1 MLKISEYTFVAATLS
16 LALAAAWYLVAF
28 AVARAGPIS
37 QSAQAGNVTRE
48 RVAAVESR
56 PSSSAARNG
65 TLIAALALA
74 FVLISIASRAAV
86 TGHGPFA
93 SMYEFSVAFAAGIV
107 AIHLVFERRH
117 GVWTLGVVTIPVALA
132 LLSFA
137 ALIPSD
143 PDALVQALKNNL
155 LLTVHVAVAVIA
167 YGTFAVAFAAAA
179 LYLVRPAIGRVQLPS
194 RTALEEIA
202 YRAVVIGFPFLT
214 LTIIAGAIWA
224 EAAWGA
230 YWSWD
235 AKETAALATW
245 LIYGAYLHARV
256 ARGWRG
262 KRASLLLVAGFAA
275 TLFTYFG
282 NLFLGG
288 LHAYSGL

>member
-1 MLKISEYTFVAATLS
+1 MLKISEYTFVAAALS
-16 LALAAAWYLVAF
+16 LALATAWYWVAF
-28 AVARAGPIS
+28 AVARVGPIR
-37 QSAQAGNVTRE
+37 QPARAGIPGPGR
-48 RVAAVESR
+48 AAAAAAHPR
-56 PSSSAARNG
+56 SSAARNG
-65 TLIAALALA
+65 SLVAAMALVFA
-74 FVLISIASRAAV
+74 LLSIASRAAF

-93 SMYEFSVAFAAGIV
+93 NMYEFSVAFAAGIV
-107 AIHLVFERRH
+107 ATHLYFERRQ
-117 GVWTLGVVTIPVALA
+117 GLWTLGVVTIPVALG
-132 LLSFA
+132 LLAFA
-137 ALIPSD
+137 AVIPST
-143 PDALVQALKNNL
+143 PDALVPALKNNL

-179 LYLVRPAIGRVQLPS
+179 LYLVRPAIGRTRLPS
-194 RTALEEIA
+194 RAALEEIA

-214 LTIIAGAIWA
+214 LTIVLGAVWA

-262 KRASLLLVAGFAA
+262 NRASLLLVAGFAA

>member
-1 MLKISEYTFVAATLS
+1 MLKISEYTFVAAILS

-28 AVARAGPIS
+28 AAAHAGPIGQPARAGV
-37 QSAQAGNVTRE
+37 AGRG
-48 RVAAVESR
+48 RAAGAEPR
-56 PSSSAARNG
+56 PRSSAARNG
-65 TLIAALALA
+65 TLLAALALA
-74 FVLISIASRAAV
+74 FAILSIASRAAY

-107 AIHLVFERRH
+107 AIHLHFERRY
-117 GVWTLGVVTIPVALA
+117 GLWTLGVITIPVALA
-132 LLSFA
+132 LFAFA
-137 ALIPSD
+137 AVIPSA
-143 PDALVQALKNNL
+143 PDALVPALKNNL

-179 LYLVRPAIGRVQLPS
+179 LYLVRPAMGRVRLPS
-194 RTALEEIA
+194 QGALEEIA
-202 YRAVVIGFPFLT
+202 YRAVIIGFPFLT
-214 LTIIAGAIWA
+214 LAIIAGAVWA

-256 ARGWRG
+256 GRGWRG
-262 KRASLLLVAGFAA
+262 ARASLLLVAGFAA